1 MIQMSQLLT
10 QHRHMAQRWIDRL
23 SRLSLSRSVA
33 IFLAIA
39 AIISCAATY
48 IALTKGAKSV
58 DTIYA
63 LLNLDLVL
71 LLSFGAVIAR
81 QLVRLWSE
89 RKRGVAGS
97 RLHARLVFL
106 FGILTAVP
114 AIMMAIFSAFFL
126 YYGMQAWFNERV
138 STAVH
143 ESLEVAQSYLR
154 EHQQVMRA
162 DVLAMENDLNREAA
176 SLSDNRNLFSQVIE
190 TQSSLRNL
198 PEAIV
203 LRSNGEIIARSR
215 YSFSLT
221 LDRVTPDMFEKANK
235 EDILLMTGNAGD
247 RIRALVKLDN
257 FFDSYLYVG
266 RMVDA
271 NVLQHMETAEKAVAE
286 YTSLDGKRS
295 QLQISTTL
303 MFVALA
309 VLLLF
314 AAVWVGFNFAERLA
328 SPISALIEAAEKVT
342 AGNLTARVTEDRYDD
357 ELGLLGGAFNRMT
370 TQLQA
375 QQQELLSANRMLE
388 ERQRFTEA
396 VLSGAS
402 SGIVG
407 MGRNGVIHL
416 ANLKAMEL
424 LSGEDHTIEG
434 KKLSDFL
441 PQIEESL
448 KILFNAGEK
457 PPAFQCEYQ
466 IANTPRKTLF
476 VRMIEEKGGSGAVVT
491 IDDITLLASAQRSA
505 AWSDVARRIAHEIKN
520 PLTPIQLSA
529 ERLKRKYLGQISEDS
544 DTFSKLVETIIRQV
558 QDIGHLVNE
567 FSAYARMPIAIKKKE
582 NMVAIVQD
590 AFILQKQAYPDI
602 SFVFNCVEKE
612 LVLSCDR
619 AQITQVIIN
628 LLQNAI
634 DSIHEKQAQS
644 DNRGKIEMTLR
655 DSGSSVSLDITDNG
669 MGLPE
674 KIKDQLLEPYVT
686 TKKKGSG
693 LGLPIVKKIVEDH
706 GGSVLIENN
715 MQEEGQTGAHVAL
728 VFPKEV

>member
-1 MIQMSQLLT
+1 MSHTLT
-10 QHRHMAQRWIDRL
+10 DYKPFIQRWLDRL

-33 IFLAIA
+33 VFLACA

-71 LLSFGAVIAR
+71 LLSLGTVIAR

-114 AIMMAIFSAFFL
+114 AILMAIFSAFFL
-126 YYGMQAWFNERV
+126 YFGMQGWFNDRV

-143 ESLEVAQSYLR
+143 ESLEVAKSYLS

-162 DVLAMENDLNREAA
+162 DVIAMENDLNREAVN
-176 SLSDNRNLFSQVIE
+176 LSDNRHLFNQVIE
-190 TQSSLRNL
+190 TQSRLRNL

-203 LRSNGEIIARSR
+203 LRSNGEIIASSPF
-215 YSFSLT
+215 SFALSLDK
-221 LDRVTPDMFEKANK
+221 LPPEAFEKANQ
-235 EDILLMTGNAGD
+235 EDVVLMTGNSRD
-247 RIRALVKLDN
+247 RIRALVKLDR

-286 YTSLDGKRS
+286 YTSLDGRRS

-303 MFVALA
+303 MFMALA
-309 VLLLF
+309 ILLLF
-314 AAVWVGFNFAERLA
+314 GAIWVGFNFAEQMA
-328 SPISALIEAAEKVT
+328 APISRLIDAAEKVT
-342 AGNLTARVTEDRYDD
+342 SGNLTARVPEDRQDD
-357 ELGLLGGAFNRMT
+357 EIGLLGSVFNRMT
-370 TQLQA
+370 AEIQN
-375 QQQELLSANRMLE
+375 QQQQLLLANSMLE

-402 SGIVG
+402 SGIIG
-407 MGRNGVIHL
+407 IGRDGVIRL
-416 ANLKAMEL
+416 ANLKAAEL
-424 LSGEDHTIEG
+424 LSGTDA
-434 KKLSDFL
+434 KLNGQNLAAFL
-441 PQIEESL
+441 PEITDALTGLFERKEKLAPIQREYAIENS
-448 KILFNAGEK
+448 
-457 PPAFQCEYQ
+457 
-466 IANTPRKTLF
+466 PRKTLF
-476 VRMIEEKGGSGAVVT
+476 IRVIEEKGGSGAVVT

-529 ERLKRKYLGQISEDS
+529 ERLKRKYLQQITEDAE
-544 DTFSKLVETIIRQV
+544 TFSKLTETIIRQV
-558 QDIGHLVNE
+558 EDIGHLVSE
-567 FSAYARMPIAIKKKE
+567 FSSYARMPIAVKKKE
-582 NMVAIVQD
+582 NIAVICQD
-590 AFILQKQAYPDI
+590 AMLLQRQAYPEIKFTFECDDPDMI
-602 SFVFNCVEKE
+602 VQ
-612 LVLSCDR
+612 CDR
-619 AQITQVIIN
+619 AQMTQVLTN

-634 DSIHEKQAQS
+634 DSIHEKQAPHPFHGEI
-644 DNRGKIEMTLR
+644 DVALR
-655 DSGSSVSLDITDNG
+655 CAGQNIGLDIRDNG
-669 MGLPE
+669 LGLPE

-706 GGSVLIENN
+706 GGSVIIENN
-715 MQEEGQTGAHVAL
+715 MKNDEKIGAHVAL
-728 VFPKEV
+728 IFPKEV

>member
-1 MIQMSQLLT
+1 MSHTLT
-10 QHRHMAQRWIDRL
+10 DYKPFIQRWLDRL

-33 IFLAIA
+33 VFLACA

-71 LLSFGAVIAR
+71 LLSLGTVIAR

-114 AIMMAIFSAFFL
+114 AILMAIFSAFFL
-126 YYGMQAWFNERV
+126 YFGMQGWFNDRV

-143 ESLEVAQSYLR
+143 ESLEVAKSYLS

-162 DVLAMENDLNREAA
+162 DVIAMENDLNREAVN
-176 SLSDNRNLFSQVIE
+176 LSDNRHLFNQVIE
-190 TQSSLRNL
+190 TQSRLRNL

-203 LRSNGEIIARSR
+203 LRSNGEIIASSPF
-215 YSFSLT
+215 SFALSLDK
-221 LDRVTPDMFEKANK
+221 LPPEAFEKANQ
-235 EDILLMTGNAGD
+235 EDVVLMTGNSRD
-247 RIRALVKLDN
+247 RIRALVKLDR

-286 YTSLDGKRS
+286 YTSLDGRRS

-303 MFVALA
+303 MFMALA
-309 VLLLF
+309 ILLLF
-314 AAVWVGFNFAERLA
+314 GAIWVGFNFAEQMA
-328 SPISALIEAAEKVT
+328 APISRLIDAAEKVT
-342 AGNLTARVTEDRYDD
+342 SGNLTARVPEDRQDD
-357 ELGLLGGAFNRMT
+357 EIGLLGSVFNRMT
-370 TQLQA
+370 AEIQN
-375 QQQELLSANRMLE
+375 QQQQLLLANSMLE

-402 SGIVG
+402 SGIIG
-407 MGRNGVIHL
+407 IGRDGVIRL
-416 ANLKAMEL
+416 ANLKAAEL
-424 LSGEDHTIEG
+424 LSGTDA
-434 KKLSDFL
+434 KLNGQNLAAFL
-441 PQIEESL
+441 PEITDALTGLFERKEKLAPIQREYAIENS
-448 KILFNAGEK
+448 
-457 PPAFQCEYQ
+457 
-466 IANTPRKTLF
+466 PRKTLF
-476 VRMIEEKGGSGAVVT
+476 IRVIEEKGGSGAVVT

-529 ERLKRKYLGQISEDS
+529 ERLKRKYLQQITEDAE
-544 DTFSKLVETIIRQV
+544 TFSKLTETIIRQV
-558 QDIGHLVNE
+558 EDIGHLVSE
-567 FSAYARMPIAIKKKE
+567 FSSYARMPIAVKKKE
-582 NMVAIVQD
+582 NIAVICQD
-590 AFILQKQAYPDI
+590 AMLLQRQAYPEIKFTFECDDPDMI
-602 SFVFNCVEKE
+602 VQ
-612 LVLSCDR
+612 CDR
-619 AQITQVIIN
+619 AQMTQVLTN

-634 DSIHEKQAQS
+634 DSIHEKQAS
-644 DNRGKIEMTLR
+644 HPFHGEIDVALR
-655 DSGSSVSLDITDNG
+655 CAGQNIGLDIRDNG
-669 MGLPE
+669 LGLPE

-706 GGSVLIENN
+706 GGSVIIENN
-715 MQEEGQTGAHVAL
+715 MKNDEKIGAHVAL
-728 VFPKEV
+728 IFPKEV